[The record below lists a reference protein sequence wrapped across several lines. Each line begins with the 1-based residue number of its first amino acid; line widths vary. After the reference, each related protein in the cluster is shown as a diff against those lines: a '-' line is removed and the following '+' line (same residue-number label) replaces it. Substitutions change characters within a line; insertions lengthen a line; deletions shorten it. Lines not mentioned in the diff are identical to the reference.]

1 MIKFIKTASEQ
12 MGVEL
17 FVLAGYRNEDGV
29 AMKARYSLIQF
40 SCNILLLKLDRFETK
55 HKGADAPK
63 FSKIFKAHGQVVWDK
78 WDEYLNTMFDGQ

>member
-29 AMKARYSLIQF
+29 AMKARYNFLPVH
-40 SCNILLLKLDRFETK
+40 LK
-55 HKGADAPK
+55 PC
-63 FSKIFKAHGQVVWDK
+63 S
-78 WDEYLNTMFDGQ
+78 